1 MLQGHYLVLKL
12 YDVYLQTKIC
22 GVHFKATADAAD
34 KGKIYSICST
44 PELSER
50 NYCDGLEVKVISPL
64 GGI

>member
-1 MLQGHYLVLKL
+1 L
-12 YDVYLQTKIC
+12 YDVRLQTKTKIYDD
-22 GVHFKATADAAD
+22 HFKATAVAAD

-50 NYCDGLEVKVISPL
+50 NYCDGLEIKVISPL

>member
-44 PELSER
+44 PEISER
-50 NYCDGLEVKVISPL
+50 NFVMALK
-64 GGI
+64 